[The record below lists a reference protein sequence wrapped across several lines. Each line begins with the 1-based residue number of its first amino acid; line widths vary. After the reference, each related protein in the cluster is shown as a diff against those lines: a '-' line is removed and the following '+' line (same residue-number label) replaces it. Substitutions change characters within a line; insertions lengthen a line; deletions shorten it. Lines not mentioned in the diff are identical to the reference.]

1 MPPLIEYF
9 EIQVKNFEAGQI
21 SKHFSDWENLTSNKE
36 ILSIVAGLTIEFNSD
51 KPLQISSIYHP
62 LSKSESEIVQVEIN
76 KLLEKRGL
84 VISEHE
90 QGEIISPV
98 FLRAKPDGSHRLILN
113 LKKPNEH
120 MEKLHFKMET
130 IYTVINLIT
139 PKLFYGIC

>member
-51 KPLQISSIYHP
+51 KPLQISSISHP